1 MRWSLLPFLL
11 LGSFLTVSPLALHAA
26 DAPAPPPG
34 LASPSSATSMV
45 AFELPTPAGDTVRS
59 AALAG
64 KVVVIRFWA
73 TW

>member
-1 MRWSLLPFLL
+1 MRWYLWPFLL

-34 LASPSSATSMV
+34 LAPPSSATSLS
-45 AFELPTPAGDTVRS
+45 AFELPTPQGDTVRS